1 MQKICFQ
8 NIMPK
13 VFQSLTI
20 QSEVWGQSL
29 CFERGQTYLIEAESG
44 RGKSTLC
51 SYMVGYRDDYA
62 GKLLFDDA
70 DARSFS
76 IAQWTEI
83 RQRRVSML
91 FQELRLFSEL
101 TAMENVLIKNQLT
114 SHLSPQKIEEY
125 FEMLGIADKKNER
138 VALLSFGQQQRVA
151 MIRALA
157 QPFDFLVADEPV
169 SHLDERNAQAM
180 ASLLCAEAKRQGAA
194 VIITSIGKHMPMH
207 YDKTIML

>member
-101 TAMENVLIKNQLT
+101 TAMENVMLKNRLT
-114 SHLSPQKIEEY
+114 GHKEDCFDPSFQVPFFTAQDAPPPSRSFQSGPPAFFSFLLFRVTVRYLRKHLP
-125 FEMLGIADKKNER
+125 A
-138 VALLSFGQQQRVA
+138 
-151 MIRALA
+151 
-157 QPFDFLVADEPV
+157 
-169 SHLDERNAQAM
+169 
-180 ASLLCAEAKRQGAA
+180 
-194 VIITSIGKHMPMH
+194 
-207 YDKTIML
+207 

>member
-1 MQKICFQ
+1 MQKICF
-8 NIMPK
+8 NNVIPK
-13 VFQSLTI
+13 VFQNVEMHSD
-20 QSEVWGQSL
+20 VWGQPL
-29 CFERGQTYLIEAESG
+29 CFERGTTYLVEAESG

-51 SYMVGYRDDYA
+51 SYMVGYRDDYT
-62 GKLLFDDA
+62 GNLLFDNT
-70 DARSFS
+70 DARTFA

-83 RQRRVSML
+83 RQRHVSML
-91 FQELRLFSEL
+91 FQELRLFPEL
-101 TAMENVLIKNQLT
+101 TAMENVTIKNQLT
-114 SHLSPQKIEEY
+114 GHLSQHTIEEY
-125 FEMLGIADKKNER
+125 FHVLGIADKMNER

-180 ASLLCAEAKRQGAA
+180 ASLLSAEAKRQGAA
-194 VIITSIGKHMPMH
+194 VIITSIGKHMPMP